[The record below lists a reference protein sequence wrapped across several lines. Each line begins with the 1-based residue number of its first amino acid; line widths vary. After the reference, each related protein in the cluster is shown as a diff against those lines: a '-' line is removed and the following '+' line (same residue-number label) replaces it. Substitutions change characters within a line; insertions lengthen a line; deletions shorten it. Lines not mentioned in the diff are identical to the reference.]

1 MATLEALTAL
11 SGIARG
17 QELLWNFARL
27 AGCHGCRDQ
36 VRIPRVFASLSP
48 GPLRRFAP
56 RGRLRRNGRL
66 QSRGV
71 EAYRCLSKTPS
82 RARYDKK
89 IIAKGKL
96 RLDASAVSVPPPP
109 IALRTLEALARTP
122 RGKALALKA
131 DRLIAIGQLEAA
143 RVALVAAMQCEPGN
157 DNLSERLE
165 ILYEA
170 LALEP
175 L

>member
-1 MATLEALTAL
+1 MATLEALTVFLGSLEAK
-11 SGIARG
+11 SYYGILRVSPDATAA
-17 QELLWNFARL
+17 EIKSAFHEFSLLYHPDRYVDSPPEV
-27 AGCHGCRDQ
+27 GC
-36 VRIPRVFASLSP
+36 VATAVYK
-48 GPLRRFAP
+48 
-56 RGRLRRNGRL
+56 
-66 QSRGV
+66 RGV

-82 RARYDKK
+82 RARYDK

-143 RVALVAAMQCEPGN
+143 RVALVTAMQCEPGN
-157 DNLSERLE
+157 DDLSERLE